1 MLTINTNINVLF
13 ASRMLSSG
21 QGQKE
26 TSMQRLSSGL
36 RINSAS
42 DDASGLAISDRM
54 TTKIRGLNQ
63 AARNINDGASLLQ
76 TAEGAMQEITNL
88 LQRGRELA
96 VQAGSAAL
104 TQSDKDSLQEE
115 IVQIKAEIDRIGEV
129 TTFNGQFI
137 LKPSSTGATD
147 SLLQD
152 KIDVQN
158 GLRTGWLQNTEQMII
173 DGFGLEGI
181 GSDLE
186 IVYEED
192 SGNGYVA
199 WVTNSYSSVTRE
211 AVNQELHIDLSDFT
225 PVTDQNGGTAPYY
238 NDRIIAHEM
247 VHAVMGVTMNTLDL
261 STWFQ
266 EGSAELIQGADERL
280 LGALNSRLAAN
291 GNDIDAAV
299 NGMVATIGGAWNDGS
314 NPTLLN
320 EQYATSYV
328 ALRFLH
334 DEIKAA
340 GGTGIDELMGLLSDN
355 RTDNGYALDQAL
367 ADVQAAHSSFAY
379 ADEASF
385 LSAFTATDGVGFDYM
400 KEMYTSGDLNNLDT
414 GAIGGLDADGGEV
427 LTAETVVPNGATYD
441 EDPMTGFNTIWE
453 DLSLETDVASTITL
467 QVGTEA
473 RQSIDVSTMGVSVE
487 TLNIDDVDIAVNY
500 DLAIVKFDEALRL
513 VDSSRG
519 EIGAQMNR
527 LEVAA
532 AVAVNMSENLSAAR
546 SRILDADIAQE
557 TSAMTRQSILEQAS
571 VSMLAQAGS
580 APQLALQLL
589 S

>member
-54 TTKIRGLNQ
+54 TTQIRGLNQ

-137 LKPSSTGATD
+137 LRPSSTGATD

-367 ADVQAAHSSFAY
+367 ADVQAAHTSFAY

-400 KEMYTSGDLNNLDT
+400 REMYTSGDLNNLDT